1 MAYRLTGPARKHIK
15 DILKYSEHHYGVSGA
30 QRYKLLIEVA
40 IARVAIDPSVHGSRP
55 VPEFAA
61 AREYEIRHAR
71 MQVPRDQRIANPWH
85 KIVYRVAKNG
95 VVEILAVVGLSM
107 PSEHSSER

>member
-1 MAYRLTGPARKHIK
+1 
-15 DILKYSEHHYGVSGA
+15 
-30 QRYKLLIEVA
+30 
-40 IARVAIDPSVHGSRP
+40 
-55 VPEFAA
+55 
-61 AREYEIRHAR
+61 